1 MGTLDALIPPPAIH
15 QLPVLGGLAAFL
27 LLFFLPYT
35 GMLLASTAASL
46 LAGRGGDA
54 WLGGHLA
61 RLTGRTW
68 APPLVFG
75 ALPYLA
81 LAFLMGQVFHGEG
94 FPVAR
99 MLFLLSPPFLLAFGL
114 LLAYRRGLD
123 PRLGG
128 AGVALLFLALAGLT
142 AVLDL
147 GFFPEHWRVVET
159 PLPHLFSVSVVVHL
173 AAFLLLSVLLT
184 GGAVLYFYFRW
195 SERKLEGEERKL
207 VVLRNLGAG
216 MALGGGLLLPPV
228 LVWDLYTLP
237 FQALSPRGF
246 VLAAAM
252 VLLLMVASA
261 LAFTMLRNAHARFAA
276 GVFGTGIVLFG
287 LQAYRVVDLQAAANR
302 EHAVLAAMESA
313 ALRAEEVA
321 RREDLLAASI
331 VADAV
336 LGERIYNERCT
347 ACHQFDRKVVGP
359 PYNQVL
365 PKYKDRIGDLE
376 AFIRKPVKVDPAYP
390 AMPALGLSL
399 GEVKSVARFLMEHEE
414 APR

>member
-15 QLPVLGGLAAFL
+15 HLPVLGGLAAFL

-35 GMLLASTAASL
+35 GALLVSTAASL
-46 LAGRGGDA
+46 LAGKNDP

-68 APPLVFG
+68 VPPAVFG
-75 ALPYLA
+75 VLPLLS
-81 LAFLMGQVFHGEG
+81 LAFLMGQVFHGEV

-99 MLFLLSPPFLLAFGL
+99 MLFLLAPAFLLAFGL
-114 LLAYRRGLD
+114 LTAYQHSLN
-123 PRLGG
+123 PKLGG
-128 AGVALLFLALAGLT
+128 AGAALLLLALAGLSS
-142 AVLDL
+142 VLDL
-147 GFFPEHWRVVET
+147 GSFPEHWRFVET
-159 PLPHLFSVSVVVHL
+159 PLPHLFSITVVVHL
-173 AAFLLLSVLLT
+173 AALLLLSVLLT
-184 GGAVLYFYFRW
+184 GGAGLYFYFRW

-216 MALGGGLLLPPV
+216 MALGAGVLLPPV

-246 VLAAAM
+246 ILAAAM
-252 VLLLMVASA
+252 VAFLMVASV
-261 LAFTMLRNAHARFAA
+261 LAFYLVRNAHARFAA
-276 GVFGTGIVLFG
+276 CVFGAGILLFG
-287 LQAYRVVDLQAAANR
+287 LQSYRVVDLQAAANR

-321 RREDLLAASI
+321 RREDLMAASI
-331 VADAV
+331 VVDAA
-336 LGERIYNERCT
+336 LGERIFNDRCT
-347 ACHQFDRKVVGP
+347 ACHRFDRKVVGP
-359 PYNQVL
+359 PYDEVL
-365 PKYKDRIGDLE
+365 PKYRDRMGALE

-399 GEVKSVARFLMEHEE
+399 GEVKSVAKFLMEHEE
-414 APR
+414 AKR